1 METEKLK
8 PTQYTKYHGSFTLLL
23 HFSYLWFCPC
33 SAHGTFIGT
42 IRLEPQKP
50 TQVQVDSVIR
60 FGASSRSYVLREKP
74 AMPSSN
80 LKQSEN
86 SEKMEDETEE
96 GSKGGLL
103 GLPESDTE
111 LDVSFILSQ
120 QNLMN

>member
-1 METEKLK
+1 MCFWFL
-8 PTQYTKYHGSFTLLL
+8 
-23 HFSYLWFCPC
+23 FSYS

-74 AMPSSN
+74 AIPN
-80 LKQSEN
+80 AGLKQADDSG
-86 SEKMEDETEE
+86 KMEDDNEE
-96 GSKGGLL
+96 SSKGGLL

-111 LDVSFILSQ
+111 LDVRINILIFFQTTTSKPVVRKP
-120 QNLMN
+120 

>member
-1 METEKLK
+1 MISSCL
-8 PTQYTKYHGSFTLLL
+8 
-23 HFSYLWFCPC
+23 
-33 SAHGTFIGT
+33 AHGTFIGT

-74 AMPSSN
+74 AMPSSS

-86 SEKMEDETEE
+86 SQRMDDDTEE

-111 LDVSFILSQ
+111 LDVRLVLAFIILK
-120 QNLMN
+120 

>member
-1 METEKLK
+1 M
-8 PTQYTKYHGSFTLLL
+8 
-23 HFSYLWFCPC
+23 
-33 SAHGTFIGT
+33 
-42 IRLEPQKP
+42 
-50 TQVQVDSVIR
+50 IR

-86 SEKMEDETEE
+86 SEKMEEETEE

-111 LDVSFILSQ
+111 LDVSFILSW
-120 QNLMN
+120 QNPGWSLSVLTAI